1 MKFRY
6 LFLTLIALFPILKAI
21 GNYNYRKTINQE
33 ELQFKI
39 IVIDDYI
46 NWDTLVVNIKLDI
59 PKYYTLKKYI
69 LNESDCITCGNQLY
83 TFYYKPTD
91 ESKNENDSLVYGF
104 LGPEKNGK
112 DIDSTLLKVIIY
124 RYIFHSE
131 ILEPYSSEL
140 HTKQFIKYMKLDAPD
155 IDITLI
161 THLNNNRKKT
171 NIVQYEILK
180 SAFPRKYT
188 LSFLDSK
195 NIGIQI
201 SLHDL
206 TFNKQ
211 IQKDFYKILPSVKI
225 KVEYKGKN
233 EALTKHFQKH

>member
-1 MKFRY
+1 MKFKF
-6 LFLTLIALFPILKAI
+6 LFILLMVILPILKII
-21 GNYNYRKTINQE
+21 GGYEYSKTVNKE
-33 ELQFKI
+33 HLQFKI
-39 IVIDDYI
+39 LVIDDYI
-46 NWDTLVVNIKLDI
+46 NWDTIIVNIKLDI
-59 PKYYTLKKYI
+59 PEYYTLKKYV

-83 TFYYKPTD
+83 TFYYKPTE

-104 LGPEKNGK
+104 LGSEKNGK
-112 DIDSTLLKVIIY
+112 DSDSSLFSVIIP

-140 HTKQFIKYMKLDAPD
+140 RTKHFIKYMKFDTPD
-155 IDITLI
+155 TDITLI

-180 SAFPRKYT
+180 SAFPRKHT

-195 NIGIQI
+195 NIGIRI

-211 IQKDFYKILPSVKI
+211 LQKDFYKILQSVKI

-233 EALTKHFQKH
+233 EELTKHFQKH